1 METQLWRPNVGIA
14 ELGEQIFTA
23 SLQTASS
30 PSPWSWSSFVAAARR
45 RQTGCWPQES
55 AVPAIG
61 FLKRIPR
68 YLRTFGERGSAW
80 GPNTAQLSVV
90 IHFPKGIN
98 KIRHHHFKANVFVIG
113 A

>member
-1 METQLWRPNVGIA
+1 
-14 ELGEQIFTA
+14 
-23 SLQTASS
+23 
-30 PSPWSWSSFVAAARR
+30 
-45 RQTGCWPQES
+45 
-55 AVPAIG
+55 VPAIG

-80 GPNTAQLSVV
+80 GPNAAARLSAV

-98 KIRHHHFKANVFVIG
+98 NIRHHFKANVFVIG